1 MSLELRQH
9 LKLEQRLVLT
19 PQLQMAIK
27 LLQLSRLE
35 LAAKIQQEL
44 MENPALEEVTEIG
57 VEETQEVVT
66 SEPLVADGNAE
77 EPFPEEGTD
86 VGASQQPA
94 EDIDWSSY
102 LNEYTAEGKYRLEFE
117 QKEAPNYEA
126 FVPLRESLT
135 DYLLWQLRLSSLDDE
150 EMVVGECI
158 IGNVNADGYL
168 EVELEEI
175 ARQCQKPVEDVQRV
189 LRVVQGFD
197 PPGVCARDLKECLLI
212 QLERLGLGDSI
223 VSEIVTHHLHHVEVK
238 RYNAIAAALGVSPEE
253 VSAAVEII
261 RGLEPKPGR
270 SYSTEQPHYITPD
283 IYVYKVDDEFVI
295 LLNDDGLPRLRISGL
310 FRDAAERWNTAPEGA
325 RQYMQEKM
333 RNATWLIRSI
343 HQRQKT
349 IYRVMESILKLQREF
364 FEKGIGFIKPMILR
378 DVAEDIGM
386 HESTISRVT
395 TNKYVHTPHGIFE
408 LKFFFNNA
416 IQGVDGDGVASAV
429 VAQKIREIVD
439 SEDPKKPYS
448 DEKIAELLKAHNIN
462 LARRTVGKYRDM
474 LKILPSTHRK
484 RI

>member
-1 MSLELRQH
+1 MALELRQN

-35 LAAKIQQEL
+35 LVSKIQQEL
-44 MENPALEEVTEIG
+44 MENPALEEATEISG
-57 VEETQEVVT
+57 EDSQEVLT
-66 SEPLVADGNAE
+66 AEPLVADGNAGDAFSAE
-77 EPFPEEGTD
+77 SDPIQTGP
-86 VGASQQPA
+86 

-102 LNEYTAEGKYRLEFE
+102 LNEYTASGKYRLEFE

-126 FVPLRESLT
+126 FVPLKESLS
-135 DYLLWQLRLSSLDDE
+135 DHLRWQLRLSSLSDAE
-150 EMVVGECI
+150 YAAGECI
-158 IGNVNADGYL
+158 VGNVNSDGYL
-168 EVELEEI
+168 ELDIEEI
-175 ARQCQKPVEDVQRV
+175 AEQCQQPQDVVQRV
-189 LRVVQGFD
+189 LKIVQDFD
-197 PPGVCARDLKECLLI
+197 PPGVCARNLKECLLI
-212 QLERLGLGDSI
+212 QVHRLGLDDSI
-223 VSEIVTHHLHHVEVK
+223 VCEIIANHLHHVEVK
-238 RYNAIAAALGVSPEE
+238 RYNAICSTLGAKMEDV
-253 VSAAVEII
+253 VAAVEII

-270 SYSTEQPHYITPD
+270 PYNTDQPHYITPD
-283 IYVYKVDDEFVI
+283 IYVSKVDDEFVI

-310 FRDAAERWNTAPEGA
+310 FRDGADQLQTASEGA

-333 RNATWLIRSI
+333 RSATWLIRSI

-364 FEKGIGFIKPMILR
+364 FEKGMAFLKPMILR

-408 LKFFFNNA
+408 LKFFFNNS
-416 IQGVDGDGVASAV
+416 IQRMDGDVVASAV
-429 VAQKIREIVD
+429 VAQKIRQLVD
-439 SEDPKKPYS
+439 SEDPKKPLS
-448 DEKIAELLKAHNIN
+448 DEKIAELLKKSNIN